1 MLNVSESQRLP
12 GWAGPVA
19 GVVAVVALVIVGLAR
34 GPAEF
39 DPGSPEGTIQLY
51 IEALVEGDF
60 DTAASLW
67 DDSGCIPSS
76 SIPSGGSPDASA
88 SLVRVEGNDIEATVV
103 VRLTESSRDPLG
115 GLYDYEE
122 WFTLIRRGDSW
133 RIRQL
138 SWPYYDLPCEESP

>member
-1 MLNVSESQRLP
+1 MSERQRLSA
-12 GWAGPVA
+12 WAGPVA

-51 IEALVEGDF
+51 ITALVDGDF

-67 DDSGCIPSS
+67 DESGCIPIS